1 MSGLELGA
9 AVRRGDFRLEVDLLL
24 GSGVTGITGPSGSGK
39 STLLHALAGLLP
51 AEHLRLVLD
60 GEVVVDTA
68 GGIEPPAHRRA
79 VGLVFQDHRLFPHL
93 TVEGNLGFGEGPGG
107 AVDRAEVI
115 ELLELGELLGRH
127 PRDCSGGQRQRV
139 ALGRALLAGPR
150 LLLLDEPLSSLD
162 RGLKRQVL
170 PFLRR
175 VHERFGLPTLM
186 VSHDVSDLLALSD
199 ELLLLEGGRAR
210 AQGDLASLAADEEAV
225 ELLVETGLA
234 FSLPGRLQRRDG
246 TGLAWI
252 GLDGRDGGR
261 GAEVASGLASG
272 EEGDDVEVILEPA
285 DVVLGVPPMDAR
297 LSLTNQLEGTV
308 ARVTRTAARCIVRV
322 DCGLAAPVLAEVTE
336 RAVERLGLEVGAP
349 VVALFKAQA
358 TRARGLGRS

>member
-1 MSGLELGA
+1 MSGLELVA

-68 GGIEPPAHRRA
+68 DGIEPPAHRRA

-175 VHERFGLPTLM
+175 VHERFGLP
-186 VSHDVSDLLALSD
+186 
-199 ELLLLEGGRAR
+199 
-210 AQGDLASLAADEEAV
+210 
-225 ELLVETGLA
+225 
-234 FSLPGRLQRRDG
+234 
-246 TGLAWI
+246 
-252 GLDGRDGGR
+252 
-261 GAEVASGLASG
+261 
-272 EEGDDVEVILEPA
+272 
-285 DVVLGVPPMDAR
+285 
-297 LSLTNQLEGTV
+297 
-308 ARVTRTAARCIVRV
+308 
-322 DCGLAAPVLAEVTE
+322 
-336 RAVERLGLEVGAP
+336 
-349 VVALFKAQA
+349 
-358 TRARGLGRS
+358 